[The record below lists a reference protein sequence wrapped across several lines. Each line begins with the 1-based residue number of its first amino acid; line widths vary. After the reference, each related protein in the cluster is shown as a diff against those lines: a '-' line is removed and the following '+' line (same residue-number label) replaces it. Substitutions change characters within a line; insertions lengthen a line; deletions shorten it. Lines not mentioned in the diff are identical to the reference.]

1 MSRART
7 RNRLVLALLA
17 AAAAV
22 ALALCLGPETVAPSP
37 GGPPMGVADVAR
49 ALTGGDVDPGTKSI
63 VLDVRLPR
71 VLAGLL
77 VGALLAVAG
86 VLFQALL
93 RNDLAEPYLV
103 GIGPG
108 AALGVTCAALVAGA
122 AGGAADALPSP
133 AVRGVSAFVG
143 AIAVWTLVFTAAR
156 RAGRWS
162 AAALLLHGVALGLL
176 VQAFATG
183 LLYVAVARWDLVM
196 QWLLG
201 HLVAADLPQVAGL
214 AVVLAL
220 GLAVSLARARDLDA
234 LTLGEDAAWLVGV
247 DVRRTFPLLGAT
259 GCLLAAAAIATSGL
273 IGFVGLVVPH
283 LGRRLVGAG
292 HRGLVVASALLGGG
306 LLVLADALARILH
319 PPLEIPPGL
328 VTAALGAPVLLL
340 LLRRAT

>member
-1 MSRART
+1 MNRARVRT
-7 RNRLVLALLA
+7 RIVLAILA
-17 AAAAV
+17 TLVAGAV
-22 ALALCLGPETVAPSP
+22 ALCLGPETVRPSP
-37 GGPPMGVADVAR
+37 GGPAMGPGDVAR
-49 ALTGGDVDPGTKSI
+49 ALTGGDVDPATKSI

-108 AALGVTCAALVAGA
+108 AALGVTLAALVASTMDGA
-122 AGGAADALPSP
+122 FPSP
-133 AVRGVSAFVG
+133 AVRGICAFAGAVG
-143 AIAVWTLVFTAAR
+143 VWMLVFASAR

-162 AAALLLHGVALGLL
+162 AAALLLHGMALGLL

-183 LLYVAVARWDLVM
+183 LLYVGLERWDIVM

-201 HLVAADLPQVAGL
+201 HLVAADLPQVGGL

-220 GLAVSLARARDLDA
+220 GLAVAVARARDLDA

-292 HRGLVVASALLGGG
+292 HRGLVVACAFLGGG
-306 LLVLADALARILH
+306 LLVLADALARILA

-340 LLRRAT
+340 LLRRAS

>member
-1 MSRART
+1 MTPARRAP
-7 RNRLVLALLA
+7 RLLLA
-17 AAAAV
+17 AFAVAAAAV
-22 ALALCLGPETVAPSP
+22 LALCLGASSVTP
-37 GGPPMGVADVAR
+37 GEALR
-49 ALTGGDVDPGTKSI
+49 ALTGGDVGSDVRAI

-93 RNDLAEPYLV
+93 RNDLADPYLV

-108 AALGVTCAALVAGA
+108 AALGVTVAALVAG
-122 AGGAADALPSP
+122 GAHAALPSP
-133 AVRGVSAFVG
+133 AVRAVAAFAGAVG
-143 AIAVWTLVFTAAR
+143 VWTLVFVAAR

-176 VQAFATG
+176 VQALATC
-183 LLYVAVARWDLVM
+183 LLYVAVPRWDRVM
-196 QWLLG
+196 EWLLG
-201 HLVAADLPQVAGL
+201 HLVAADLTDVTGL

-220 GLAVSLARARDLDA
+220 GLGLALARARDLDA

-247 DVRRTFPLLGAT
+247 DVRRAFPILGAT
-259 GCLLAAAAIATSGL
+259 GCLLAATAIATAGL

-283 LGRRLVGAG
+283 LARRLVGAG
-292 HRGLVVASALLGGG
+292 HRGVLVASALLGGG
-306 LLVLADALARILH
+306 LLVLADALARVLH

-328 VTAALGAPVLLL
+328 VTAAIGAPVLLV
-340 LLRRAT
+340 LLRRA

>member
-1 MSRART
+1 M
-7 RNRLVLALLA
+7 RLVLAVAATALA
-17 AAAAV
+17 A
-22 ALALCLGPETVAPSP
+22 ALALCLGPETVKPSP
-37 GGPPMGVADVAR
+37 GGPALGPGEVAR
-49 ALTGGDVDPGTKSI
+49 ALAGGDVDPGTRSI

-108 AALGVTCAALVAGA
+108 AAFGVTVAALVAELVSA
-122 AGGAADALPSP
+122 TTRTAPLPSP
-133 AVRGVSAFVG
+133 AVRGVAAFAG
-143 AIAVWTLVFTAAR
+143 AVAVWLLVFVTAR

-162 AAALLLHGVALGLL
+162 APALLLQGVGVGLL
-176 VQAFATG
+176 VQALATG

-201 HLVAADLPQVAGL
+201 HLVSADLAQAAGL
-214 AVVLAL
+214 AVVLAI
-220 GLAVSLARARDLDA
+220 GLAVALARARDLDA

-247 DVRRTFPLLGAT
+247 DVRRTFRLLGAV

-292 HRGLVVASALLGGG
+292 HRGLVVASAFLGGG
-306 LLVLADALARILH
+306 LLVLADALARILV

-328 VTAALGAPVLLL
+328 VTAALGAPVLLY
-340 LLRRAT
+340 LLRRAA